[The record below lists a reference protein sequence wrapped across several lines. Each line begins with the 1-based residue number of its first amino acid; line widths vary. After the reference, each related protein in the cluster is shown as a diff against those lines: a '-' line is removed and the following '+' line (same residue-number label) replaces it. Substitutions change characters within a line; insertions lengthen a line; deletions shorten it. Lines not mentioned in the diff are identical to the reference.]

1 MHRFMS
7 PRSLSPSVP
16 QYPPF
21 WTAGL
26 AQFMYCP
33 RGQTKR
39 YWNVECPLVEMQ
51 LMENGP
57 TGKAYPEPLTQRSK
71 CVFAKIDKGDGQNW
85 LITTATSVAASV
97 VRKQTET
104 RTVPC
109 SNFFKT

>member
-1 MHRFMS
+1 MPS
-7 PRSLSPSVP
+7 SGNAINGKWANWKGLPRTPDTEV
-16 QYPPF
+16 
-21 WTAGL
+21 
-26 AQFMYCP
+26 
-33 RGQTKR
+33 K
-39 YWNVECPLVEMQ
+39 E
-51 LMENGP
+51 
-57 TGKAYPEPLTQRSK
+57 